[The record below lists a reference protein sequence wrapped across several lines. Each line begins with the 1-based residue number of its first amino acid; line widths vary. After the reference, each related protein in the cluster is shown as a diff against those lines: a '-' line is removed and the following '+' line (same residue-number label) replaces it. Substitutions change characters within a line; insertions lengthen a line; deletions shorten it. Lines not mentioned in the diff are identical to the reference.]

1 MTVVDGPST
10 RYDDRSGR
18 RPVYQRDSA
27 ARCFRYIRP
36 QTIDAVET
44 ARAMDPVARGP
55 FSTSMAAPATIF
67 ESAGLS
73 CSRDELLY
81 RRDLTKADL
90 SIICG
95 S

>member
-1 MTVVDGPST
+1 
-10 RYDDRSGR
+10 
-18 RPVYQRDSA
+18 
-27 ARCFRYIRP
+27 
-36 QTIDAVET
+36 
-44 ARAMDPVARGP
+44 MDPVARGP

-90 SIICG
+90 SISCGICTHTATAAQYLG
-95 S
+95 LELQLQLQTLI

>member
-1 MTVVDGPST
+1 
-10 RYDDRSGR
+10 
-18 RPVYQRDSA
+18 
-27 ARCFRYIRP
+27 
-36 QTIDAVET
+36 
-44 ARAMDPVARGP
+44 MDPVARGP

-90 SIICG
+90 SISCGICTHTATAAQYG
-95 S
+95 WGWVVGVGDEGGCWGVWGVWVCVRVRVIALLLG

>member
-1 MTVVDGPST
+1 M
-10 RYDDRSGR
+10 
-18 RPVYQRDSA
+18 
-27 ARCFRYIRP
+27 
-36 QTIDAVET
+36 

-90 SIICG
+90 SISCG
-95 S
+95 SCTHTATAAQYLELELQLQLQTLI

>member
-1 MTVVDGPST
+1 
-10 RYDDRSGR
+10 
-18 RPVYQRDSA
+18 
-27 ARCFRYIRP
+27 
-36 QTIDAVET
+36 
-44 ARAMDPVARGP
+44 MDPVARGP

-90 SIICG
+90 SISCG
-95 S
+95 VCTHTATAAQYLDLELQLQLQTLI